1 MRRPGPLG
9 ALLLTALLL
18 LPAAATASDHADPL
32 ALTELEAG
40 LTGLFAFP
48 KGDDLV
54 VILTVRRNLT
64 SPAPY
69 PLEDY
74 EYTIFMDLTSKVLFG
89 NAEDVARYGGTV
101 KEPDKIAQDV
111 KIRFR
116 LDNNA
121 RLQDGFP
128 DYAGKTTLANYE
140 RFPVAVGVYDDPFI
154 FPRFFERN
162 VVAMAVSI
170 PFASFPGSQQDMLLW
185 ATTTRASSGKLID
198 HVGRSNRTQ
207 LGRLDFLN
215 TLHPSEQ
222 VAAIEAR
229 HERGRSLQSGLSHLM
244 GHFLPVGGISGLFTY
259 VLQVRD
265 YDAHPDVM
273 IFTTRRPAEFPNG
286 RRLEDDVAGLTC
298 AQGDC
303 VLQEVA
309 FIEGGWPRA
318 TENDRAFTGEFP
330 YLAAPWPDRPE
341 KRQVDRCALTFWL
354 IVLAI
359 LVIWVL
365 VLRRRAKADLVPWVK
380 PYRTR

>member
-1 MRRPGPLG
+1 MRRSG
-9 ALLLTALLL
+9 AIATILTAALLL
-18 LPAAATASDHADPL
+18 LPAAGTASDHADPL
-32 ALTELEAG
+32 ALTTLEAG
-40 LTGLFAFP
+40 ITGLFAFP

-54 VILTVRRNLT
+54 VILTVRRGLT

-69 PLEDY
+69 PLDEY

-101 KEPDKIAQDV
+101 KEPAGIAHDV
-111 KIRFR
+111 AIRFR

-121 RLQDGFP
+121 KLQEGFP
-128 DYAGKTTLANYE
+128 DYAGKTTLAHYE

-154 FPRFFERN
+154 FPRFFEKN
-162 VVAMAVSI
+162 VIAMALSI
-170 PFASFPGSQQDMLLW
+170 PFSSFPGNQQDMLLW
-185 ATTTRASSGKLID
+185 ATTTKNGKLID

-215 TLHPSEQ
+215 TLHPSEH
-222 VAAIEAR
+222 VAAIEKR
-229 HERGRSLQSGLSHLM
+229 HQRGNSVQEGLTHLM

-265 YDAHPDVM
+265 YDNHPDVM
-273 IFTTRRPAEFPNG
+273 IFTTRRPAGFPNG

-309 FIEGGWPRA
+309 FIEGEWPRA
-318 TENDRAFTGEFP
+318 TENDRDFSDEFP
-330 YLAAPWPDRPE
+330 YLGAPWPERPE
-341 KRQVDRCALTFWL
+341 ERHVDRCALIFWL
-354 IVLAI
+354 IVLA
-359 LVIWVL
+359 LVVIWIWIM
-365 VLRRRAKADLVPWVK
+365 RRRARADLVPYVR
-380 PYRTR
+380 PYRGRD